1 MTWDRYLVETY
12 YYLCKSGWLHR
23 PAERLRDPLFW
34 RVVMVATNVVKQTL
48 WTQTMTATITAE
60 TRYSVQ
66 LAAIDKDL
74 PLYLQI
80 YLIFEEVIRDPP
92 L

>member
-1 MTWDRYLVETY
+1 
-12 YYLCKSGWLHR
+12 
-23 PAERLRDPLFW
+23 
-34 RVVMVATNVVKQTL
+34 
-48 WTQTMTATITAE
+48 MTATITAE